1 MNIYERKAAKNFR
14 RNKRKNILKS
24 VKQMNKKRTTDG
36 QFEGLCQRQG
46 RFISSGTR
54 NTLNP
59 PPPQPQRVND
69 D

>member
-46 RFISSGTR
+46 RFYQFWNKKYS
-54 NTLNP
+54 
-59 PPPQPQRVND
+59 
-69 D
+69 